1 MGAVQPPIRL
11 IPPHSLA
18 LCGYRIHSIHRTLF
32 HVDTMA
38 SNKTKL
44 FVRHSRALSLEQ
56 ADIETFALQQNEV
69 FLGTAGSV
77 ITRTNAA
84 GFAYFAHK
92 FLDGDR
98 KHRETYLAGP
108 AGSDDAKAV
117 ADAMRERIAEVKDLV
132 PTLRMLGR
140 EGFNLVDAKTY
151 STLAALHNHGVF
163 EAGGMLIGSH
173 AYGVI
178 INRMGV
184 RATPC
189 ATEDIDIARREAL
202 AFKKL
207 PNQGLL
213 EMLRE
218 SGVDFVEVP
227 ALNRK
232 EPVTSFKQE
241 DKGRFHVDLLV
252 PSAGE
257 KFPTVAVP
265 ELHAHATALPYLG
278 YLLNESQTSVLMA
291 REGCCAVRIP
301 IPERF
306 AVHKL
311 VVSQLRTG
319 RAAKSAKDIDQA
331 SILCAALAELYPG
344 AIQDAVEALSTKM
357 TRHFR
362 KALPAAGRRLQEA
375 EPLAWAELNGDG

>member
-1 MGAVQPPIRL
+1 M
-11 IPPHSLA
+11 
-18 LCGYRIHSIHRTLF
+18 
-32 HVDTMA
+32 
-38 SNKTKL
+38 
-44 FVRHSRALSLEQ
+44 EQ
-56 ADIETFALQQNEV
+56 ADIETFASQQSEV

-98 KHRETYLAGP
+98 NPREVYLAGP
-108 AGSDDAKAV
+108 TGSNEAEAIAG
-117 ADAMRERIAEVKDLV
+117 AMRERVAEMKNLV

-151 STLAALHNHGVF
+151 STLASLHNHGVF

-178 INRMGV
+178 VNRMGI
-184 RATPC
+184 RATPY

-202 AFKKL
+202 AFKAI
-207 PNQGLL
+207 PNRGLL
-213 EMLRE
+213 DMLRE

-227 ALNRK
+227 PFNKKDPA
-232 EPVTSFKQE
+232 TSFKQ
-241 DKGRFHVDLLV
+241 KGQSRFHVDLLV
-252 PSAGE
+252 PSANE
-257 KFPTVAVP
+257 EFPTVAVP
-265 ELHAHATALPYLG
+265 ELDANATALPYLG
-278 YLLNESQTSVLMA
+278 YLLEESQTSVLMA
-291 REGCCAVRIP
+291 REGCCAVRVP

-319 RAAKSAKDIDQA
+319 RTAKSVKDVDQA
-331 SILCAALAELYPG
+331 SVLCAALAELYPG
-344 AIQDAVEALSTKM
+344 AIQDAVEALPKKVI
-357 TRHFR
+357 RHFR
-362 KALPAAGRRLQEA
+362 KALPSAGKHLMDS
-375 EPLAWAELNGDG
+375 EPLAWAELNGERDV